1 MHTRP
6 FYTLVLILAVLVSAG
21 LVAQDEK
28 TITGWSFGGVPAI
41 AYNSDTGFTYGII
54 VNTYNYGD
62 GSTYPEYLYSLYTE
76 WSRTTKGS
84 GVNKLFFDSKYLLPY
99 DIRLTS
105 ELSYLT
111 EQALPFY
118 GFNGSNQ
125 IYNSTWEDDED
136 DGYVSRVYYRHERN
150 NMKFTADFQRSVF
163 MENIRGVVG
172 FGFLN
177 FDIGSVDVESL
188 NDGKDEEDMLLV
200 YTNPDSIGLYDQYVA
215 NGYINA
221 DEADGGSVNFLKFGV
236 VYDTRDNEPN
246 PMSGMWTEALL
257 TTALEPLGSDF
268 GYTALTF
275 THRQY
280 FTIIPRDLSVTYRVG
295 YQGVVGGDIPYFML
309 PYYQSTYK
317 VEEGL
322 GGSKSLRGIM
332 KNRVVGNSVAFGNL
346 EARWKFLR
354 TVVLNQNL
362 YLALNAF
369 VDGGKVM
376 EAYGNEAYEIAFG
389 DDLTDDIH
397 ISYGA
402 GLRIALNEN
411 FIIAVDYGM
420 AADEQDGSSG
430 LYIGLGYLY

>member
-1 MHTRP
+1 MRK
-6 FYTLVLILAVLVSAG
+6 LSLLGVGIVVLMQFTAALF
-21 LVAQDEK
+21 AQDEK

-41 AYNSDTGFTYGII
+41 AYNSDTGFTYGVI

-99 DIRLTS
+99 DIRITS

-118 GFNGSNQ
+118 GFNGSQ
-125 IYNSTWEDDED
+125 AEYNAGWEDDEAD
-136 DGYVSRVYYRHERN
+136 DYVTRVFYRHERN
-150 NMKFTADFQRSVF
+150 NFKFTSDFQRALVG
-163 MENIRGVVG
+163 NNLRGAFG
-172 FGFLN
+172 FGFQN
-177 FDIGSVDVESL
+177 FAIASVDVASL
-188 NDGKDEEDMLLV
+188 NEGQDDEDKLPA
-200 YTNPDSIGLYDQYVA
+200 YTAADSIGLYDYYVDQD
-215 NGYINA
+215 YISE
-221 DEADGGSVNFLKFGV
+221 DEADGGMVNYLKFGV
-236 VYDTRDNEPN
+236 VYDTRDNEAN
-246 PMSGMWTEALL
+246 PMKGIWTEALL
-257 TTALEPLGSDF
+257 TSALEFMGSDF
-268 GYTALTF
+268 GYTLLTM

-280 FTIIPRDLSVTYRVG
+280 FTIIPKDLSLTYRVG
-295 YQGVVGGDIPYFML
+295 YQGVIGGDIPFFML

-332 KNRVVGNSVAFGNL
+332 KNRVVGNSIAFGNL

-354 TVVLNQNL
+354 TVVFNQNL

-369 VDGGKVM
+369 VDGGKVLD
-376 EAYGNEAYEIAFG
+376 AYGNSDYMAANNDI
-389 DDLTDDIH
+389 DDKLH
-397 ISYGA
+397 ISYGG

-411 FIIAVDYGM
+411 FIVAVDYGM